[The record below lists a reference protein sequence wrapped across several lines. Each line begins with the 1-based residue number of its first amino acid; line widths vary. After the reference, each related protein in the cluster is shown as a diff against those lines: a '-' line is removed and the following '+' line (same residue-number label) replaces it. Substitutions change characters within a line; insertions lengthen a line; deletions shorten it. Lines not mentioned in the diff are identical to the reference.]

1 MVKTEYPHRIPTSGL
16 TAPDHPEESIDVTQ
30 EKWGYEYYDYKTYRE
45 KLLQE
50 ENNWAEEPDICYDTT
65 FSILFFIC
73 ITLIGFSFASYAIV
87 LYLKRRNKLYYGFDV
102 LYSLLFAAAFI
113 R

>member
-1 MVKTEYPHRIPTSGL
+1 MVKTEYPYRISSEL
-16 TAPDHPEESIDVTQ
+16 TVPEHPGEEVDVSKEQ
-30 EKWGYEYYDYKTYRE
+30 WGYEYYDYKSYRD

-50 ENNWAEEPDICYDTT
+50 VNNWAEEPDVCYDTA

-73 ITLIGFSFASYAIV
+73 ITLIGFSFAIFSIV

-102 LYSLLFAAAFI
+102 LYTLLFAAAFI
-113 R
+113 K